1 MPKSHLPGQNVYF
14 HKNHPIRYVYLCGLI
29 QQIDLAP
36 GAGASK
42 YVLLSLDDG
51 SGCVIEVKIFRRQ
64 NPGQNGE
71 VFPSNTT
78 VDNLDVQETWGGL
91 ASLLV
96 DRKPVHVGSVLKVKG
111 TISSFRQR
119 QIDLK
124 RVFVVKDTNE
134 EAAFWAGVAEHRR
147 RVLSRPWALTEDDMR
162 AIDRSIE
169 DEERKERE
177 RKKEKKAKLAKYEE
191 RKARSEEKRE
201 KQRRRV
207 AEVLD
212 AGALVGSDVIKAP
225 WE

>member
-1 MPKSHLPGQNVYF
+1 M
-14 HKNHPIRYVYLCGLI
+14 
-29 QQIDLAP
+29 
-36 GAGASK
+36 
-42 YVLLSLDDG
+42 
-51 SGCVIEVKIFRRQ
+51 
-64 NPGQNGE
+64 
-71 VFPSNTT
+71 
-78 VDNLDVQETWGGL
+78 
-91 ASLLV
+91 LV
-96 DRKPVHVGSVLKVKG
+96 DKKPVHVGSVLKVKG
-111 TISSFRQR
+111 TITSFRQR

-134 EAAFWAGVAEHRR
+134 EATFWAGVAEHRR
-147 RVLSRPWALTEDDMR
+147 KVLSRPWVLTEDDMR

-169 DEERKERE
+169 DGERKERE

-191 RKARSEEKRE
+191 RKARSEEKKE